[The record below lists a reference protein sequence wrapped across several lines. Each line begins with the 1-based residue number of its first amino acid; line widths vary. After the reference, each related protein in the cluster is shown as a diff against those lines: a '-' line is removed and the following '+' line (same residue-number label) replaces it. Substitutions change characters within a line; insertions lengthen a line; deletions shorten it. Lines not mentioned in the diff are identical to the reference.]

1 MSSHKHHENLE
12 KIKEAVKK
20 ADHLS
25 ESEKSDTMKR
35 LDEWIVED
43 KAEGV
48 FYEELGNITQG
59 MKSILKEL
67 GFL

>member
-1 MSSHKHHENLE
+1 MGSHKHHENLT

-43 KAEGV
+43 KSEGV
-48 FYEELGNITQG
+48 FYAELGNITQG